1 MRPPASERRRGT
13 AGAARGATA
22 RDAAAGGPG
31 ARDAAAARARRELWR
46 AVYLP
51 TAVMA
56 LAEGMLV
63 PVLPLYVA
71 DLGAGFALV
80 GLALAAESIGM
91 LLGDVP
97 AGSLLRRL
105 DRKTVMLVGV
115 GLVGVST
122 AAIPLLG
129 TVAAAV
135 GLRLVAGIGAAMWG
149 LSRHAYL
156 TESIRTEARG
166 RSIAAAG
173 GAQRIGLLVGPAAGG
188 VIAGTLGFAAA
199 FFAFGLVAV
208 VAFILCAA
216 FLEHRSPAERQPRR
230 RLGHRAALRQVLTQ
244 QRRLLLVSGMGFVL
258 AQTIRS
264 GRKVVLPLYAGVAL
278 SLDVQ
283 AVGWVLSIAA
293 AFDVA
298 LFPLA
303 GMLMDRFGRKYA
315 IVPCF
320 TIQAIGML
328 LVPLAGGFAGLAL
341 AGAVIGFGNGI
352 GAGTMMTLGADLAPR
367 DTIGEFLGVWRLIG
381 DAGGMGGPVAVG
393 AIADLMTLASAPL
406 VIAALGFGAAAV
418 FSWGVPETLSPPA
431 AERTA

>member
-1 MRPPASERRRGT
+1 MRAPPSDGRL
-13 AGAARGATA
+13 GAAPPA
-22 RDAAAGGPG
+22 RDAAAT
-31 ARDAAAARARRELWR
+31 RARRELWR

-51 TAVMA
+51 TVVMA
-56 LAEGMLV
+56 VAEGMLV

-80 GLALAAESIGM
+80 GLALAAEAIGM

-115 GLVGVST
+115 GLVGASV
-122 AAIPLLG
+122 AAIPLFG
-129 TVAAAV
+129 TVGAAV
-135 GLRLVAGIGAAMWG
+135 GLRLTAGIGAAMWG

-156 TESIRTEARG
+156 TESIRSETRG
-166 RSIAAAG
+166 RAIAAAG
-173 GAQRIGLLVGPAAGG
+173 GAQRIGLLLGPALGG
-188 VIAGTLGFAAA
+188 VIAATFGFAAA
-199 FFAFGLVAV
+199 FLAFGLVSV
-208 VAFILCAA
+208 VAFALCAA
-216 FLEHRSPAERQPRR
+216 FLEPRSAVERQPRK
-230 RLGHRAALRQVLTQ
+230 RLGHRAALRQVLVE
-244 QRRLLLVSGMGFVL
+244 QRRLLLVSGTGFVM

-264 GRKVVLPLYAGVAL
+264 GRKIVLPLYGAVAL
-278 SLDVQ
+278 GLDVQ

-320 TIQAIGML
+320 TIQALGML
-328 LVPLAGGFAGLAL
+328 LVPLAGGFGGLAL

-367 DTIGEFLGVWRLIG
+367 DTVGEFLGVWRLIG

-393 AIADLMTLASAPL
+393 AIADLITLASATL
-406 VIAALGFGAAAV
+406 VIAALGFGAAVV
-418 FSWGVPETLSPPA
+418 FTWAVPETLPRPA
-431 AERTA
+431 PDPAT